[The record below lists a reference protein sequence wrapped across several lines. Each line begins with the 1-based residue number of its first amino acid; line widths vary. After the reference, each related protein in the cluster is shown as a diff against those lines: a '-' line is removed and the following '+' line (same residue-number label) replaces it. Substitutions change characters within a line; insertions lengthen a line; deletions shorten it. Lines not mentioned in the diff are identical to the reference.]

1 MKFKDKETKP
11 SEMEKI
17 ASSYRSG
24 WAYAEYAF
32 QYGAAIVVCTL
43 LGWWIDSLLNTG
55 GIFIIIGVFFG
66 ATAGFLG
73 LLRSLKILRFKKNKE
88 RNDVKKR

>member
-1 MKFKDKETKP
+1 MTVKDSGEEERP
-11 SEMEKI
+11 SELQKV

-43 LGWWIDSLLNTG
+43 LGWWVDNQFNTG
-55 GIFIIIGVFFG
+55 GLFIIIGVFVG
-66 ATAGFLG
+66 ATAGFIG
-73 LLRSLKILRFKKNKE
+73 LLKSLNVLIFKRKNKTDE
-88 RNDVKKR
+88 KK